1 MKVAMTRGE
10 VRRCF
15 LGLLFLLIGTSL
27 ALAQPFTRR
36 SSQMQHDELKKT
48 YEIANFRLGGKYN
61 LSDPSK
67 WENGGE
73 GGVTL
78 ESLGAGKLHT
88 AYIAVGTPRRNAAGE
103 ITNAVVINSYY
114 SGDSTDMYEQWVKGA
129 ALSGGVPIIGPG
141 RPIDTDRYYVVMVDP
156 LGTWGASKPSE
167 GLGIKFPQY
176 SYYDMVQANYR
187 MLRDGLKIAHA
198 ALVTGVSMGGTQ
210 TYVWGVMHREFMGAL
225 MPIGGTTQSDA
236 EDPVGNWTFQLMT
249 AAIESDPV
257 WQATKGDYYNL
268 PKEKH
273 PMPGV
278 AFGWSVL
285 GLTGYDFAFRTTQS
299 FSAVQPEVFYWNP
312 PNEKAGSSVTNRA
325 KLYDA
330 VDLVWRNRVG
340 ENHNVNPYLGRIQAR
355 TLVMHITND
364 QWLNYKLAER
374 AVDRVPGA
382 QIIAEE
388 SPVAHYGVFSIINHR
403 KNDPKFVA
411 FMDDVASLDRAQRF
425 VDKNY
430 RVPGVAEKIDPRKSF
445 WKDAVTYPYPVKY
458 ANVKDGTGMSW
469 QIGYMGEYAG
479 TDKDPKV
486 LVVIHGKGAFAGHYG
501 NIIQYALR
509 SGLRVIAPDLPH
521 YGMSGPGNLDKSP
534 ARTMQD
540 MRDFVHELVVNQLGV
555 KKAYY
560 LGHSLGGQVV
570 LGYALT
576 WPDAVQGLL
585 LEAPAGLEEYSREV
599 EIAPGKTLN
608 LFDAAY
614 AHDWDKWRQAW
625 DQTGILQAEIARP
638 EQNIRDFYYFKKR
651 DPNTNAV
658 SAAKSGYFYNDSEYA
673 RFHTE
678 QRVGLTKGNPKEL
691 EQWADVFIFDIY
703 GMVSE
708 LQKDDPRNLYQRLTQ
723 IKAPIFLAF
732 GDKEPF
738 IPGTAFNGLTDLGR
752 DIITPFMSRMTNAGN
767 RPQLK
772 IYPDT
777 GHFIH
782 TDNPVEFA
790 VDVVDFVSKG
800 VVDTSSPLATDRMI
814 HGAVASAL
822 PVAPTPPGPSPTAG
836 LNK

>member
-1 MKVAMTRGE
+1 MK
-10 VRRCF
+10 RCIIS
-15 LGLLFLLIGTSL
+15 LLLLLIAVSSAAADSL
-27 ALAQPFTRR
+27 TRR
-36 SSQMQHDELKKT
+36 SSQMQHDGLKKT
-48 YEIANFRLGGKYN
+48 IEIADFRLGGKYD

-103 ITNAVVINSYY
+103 ITNAVIINSYY

-141 RPIDTDRYYVVMVDP
+141 RPIDTDRYYVIMVDP
-156 LGTWGASKPSE
+156 LGTWGASKPSD

-187 MLRDGLKIAHA
+187 MLRDGLKVAHA

-210 TYVWGVMHREFMGAL
+210 TYVWGVMHPEYMGAL

-249 AAIESDPV
+249 AAIEADPV
-257 WQATKGDYYNL
+257 WQATKGDYYML

-273 PMPGV
+273 PMLGV

-299 FSAVQPEVFYWNP
+299 FAAVQPEVFYWDP
-312 PNEKAGSSVTNRA
+312 PNEKAGSSVVTRA

-340 ENHNVNPYLGRIQAR
+340 EMHNVNPYLGRIQAE
-355 TLVMHITND
+355 TMVMHITND
-364 QWLNYKLAER
+364 QWLNFKLAER

-382 QIIAEE
+382 QLIAEE

-411 FMDDVASLDRAQRF
+411 FMDDVASLDRAQKY
-425 VDKNY
+425 VDKDY
-430 RVPGVAEKIDPRKSF
+430 RVPGVAANIDPGKSF
-445 WKDAVTYPYPVKY
+445 WKEYVTYPYPVKY
-458 ANVKDGTGMSW
+458 ATAKDKRGTSW
-469 QIGYMGEYAG
+469 QIGYMDEYAG
-479 TDKDPKV
+479 TDKNPKV
-486 LVVIHGKGAFAGHYG
+486 LVIIHGKGAFGGMYG
-501 NIIQYALR
+501 NIMQIALGN
-509 SGLRVIAPDLPH
+509 GLRVIVPDLPH

-540 MRDFVHELVVNQLGV
+540 MREVVYDLVVNQLGV
-555 KKAYY
+555 KKAVY
-560 LGHSLGGQVV
+560 LGHSLGGQLVM
-570 LGYALT
+570 GYALT
-576 WPDAVQGLL
+576 WPDAVQGLA
-585 LEAPAGLEEYSREV
+585 LEAPAGLEEYPR
-599 EIAPGKTLN
+599 EIAISKDKKLR
-608 LFDAAY
+608 LFDESFAR
-614 AHDWDKWRQAW
+614 DFPKWKQTW
-625 DQTGILQAEIARP
+625 DQTGILATEIARP
-638 EQNIRDFYYFKKR
+638 EQNIRDFFYFKKR
-651 DPNTNAV
+651 DPETGAL
-658 SAAKSGYFYNDSEYA
+658 SASKSGYFFSDSEYA
-673 RFHTE
+673 RFHTD
-678 QRVGLTKGNPKEL
+678 QRIGLTKGNPKEL
-691 EQWADVFIFDIY
+691 EQWCNVFIFDIY
-703 GMVSE
+703 GMVAE
-708 LQKDDPRNLYQRLTQ
+708 LQQDDPKNLYERLTQ
-723 IKAPIFLAF
+723 IKAPIFLSF

-767 RPQLK
+767 RPILK
-772 IYPDT
+772 IYPNT

-782 TDNPVEFA
+782 TDNPVEFP
-790 VDVVDFVSKG
+790 VDVVDFVTKG
-800 VVDTSSPLATDRMI
+800 SVDTSSPLGTDRMI
-814 HGAVASAL
+814 KGAVVSAL
-822 PVAPTPPGPSPTAG
+822 PVAPTPPGASPTAG

>member
-1 MKVAMTRGE
+1 M
-10 VRRCF
+10 RRYAITV
-15 LGLLFLLIGTSL
+15 LVLLIATSI
-27 ALAQPFTRR
+27 AAADSFTRR
-36 SSQMQHDELKKT
+36 SSQMKFDELKKT
-48 YEIANFRLGGKYN
+48 VEIADFRLGGKYD

-103 ITNAVVINSYY
+103 ITNAVIVNSYY
-114 SGDSTDMYEQWVKGA
+114 SGDSTDMYLHWVEGS
-129 ALSGGVPIIGPG
+129 ALAGGVPVIGPG

-156 LGTWGASKPSE
+156 LGTWGASKPSD

-176 SYYDMVQANYR
+176 SYFDMVQANYR
-187 MLRDGLKIAHA
+187 MLHDSLKIAHA
-198 ALVTGVSMGGTQ
+198 ALITGVSMGGTQ
-210 TYVWGVMHREFMGAL
+210 TYVWGVMHPDFMGGL
-225 MPIGGTTQSDA
+225 MPIGGTTQSDGD
-236 EDPVGNWTFQLMT
+236 DPVGNWTFQMMT

-257 WQATKGDYYNL
+257 WQATGGDYYKL

-273 PMPGV
+273 PVPGV
-278 AFGWSVL
+278 AFGWSIL
-285 GLTGYDFAFRTTQS
+285 GLTGYDFKYRTTQS
-299 FSAVQPEVFYWNP
+299 FDVVQPDIFYWDP
-312 PNEKAGSSVTNRA
+312 PNEKAGSRQTALA
-325 KLYDA
+325 KQFDA

-340 ENHNVNPYLGRIQAR
+340 EMHNVNPLLGRIEAR
-355 TLVMHITND
+355 TLVMHISND

-382 QIIAEE
+382 QLIAEE

-403 KNDPKFVA
+403 KNDPKFVS
-411 FMDDVASLDRAQRF
+411 FMDDVAALDRAQKF
-425 VDKNY
+425 VDKDY
-430 RVPGVAEKIDPRKSF
+430 RVPGVAANIDPGKSF
-445 WKDAVTYPYPVKY
+445 WKNYVTYPYPVKY
-458 ANVKDGTGMSW
+458 AAVKDGSGTSW
-469 QIGYMGEYAG
+469 QIGYMDEYDG
-479 TDKDPKV
+479 TDKNPKV
-486 LVVIHGKGAFAGHYG
+486 LVIIHGKGAFAGHYG
-501 NIIQYALR
+501 NIMQYALR

-540 MRDFVHELVVNQLGV
+540 MRDVVHELVVNQLGV

-570 LGYALT
+570 MGYALS
-576 WPDAVQGLL
+576 WPDAVQGLA
-585 LEAPAGLEEYSREV
+585 LEAPAGLEEYPRDIEL
-599 EIAPGKTLN
+599 APGKKVN
-608 LFDAAY
+608 LFDASY
-614 AHDWDKWRQAW
+614 GRDWDKWKQAW
-625 DQTGILQAEIARP
+625 DQTGILQTEIARP
-638 EQNIRDFYYFKKR
+638 EQNIRDFFYFKKR
-651 DPNTNAV
+651 DPNTGVV

-708 LQKDDPRNLYQRLTQ
+708 LQKDDPKNLYDRLTQ

-752 DIITPFMSRMTNAGN
+752 DIITPFMSRMTNVGN

-782 TDNPVEFA
+782 TDNPVEYP
-790 VDVVDFVSKG
+790 VDVVDFVTKG
-800 VVDTSSPLATDRMI
+800 TVDASSPLATDRMI
-814 HGAVASAL
+814 HGAVVSAL
-822 PVAPTPPGPSPTAG
+822 PVAPTPSGPSPTAG

>member
-1 MKVAMTRGE
+1 MIGRQALRQ
-10 VRRCF
+10 CF
-15 LGLLFLLIGTSL
+15 ISLLFLLIGTSFVV
-27 ALAQPFTRR
+27 AQPFTRR
-36 SSQMQHDELKKT
+36 SSQVQHDGLKKY
-48 YEIANFRLGGKYN
+48 YEISNFRLGGKYD

-67 WENGGE
+67 WEDGGE
-73 GGVTL
+73 GGTTL
-78 ESLGAGKLHT
+78 ESLGAGKLRT

-103 ITNAVVINSYY
+103 ITNAVIINSYY

-129 ALSGGVPIIGPG
+129 ALSGSVPIIGPS
-141 RPIDTDRYYVVMVDP
+141 RPIDTDRYYVIMVDP
-156 LGTWGASKPSE
+156 LGTWGASKPSD

-187 MLRDGLKIAHA
+187 MLRDHLKVARA

-210 TYVWGVMHREFMGAL
+210 TYVWGVMHPEFMGGL

-249 AAIESDPV
+249 AAIEADPV
-257 WQATKGDYYNL
+257 WQATKGDYYKL

-299 FSAVQPEVFYWNP
+299 FAAVQPEVFYWDP
-312 PNEKAGSSVTNRA
+312 PNEKAGSSVTTRA

-340 ENHNVNPYLGRIQAR
+340 ETHNINPYLGRIQAR
-355 TLVMHITND
+355 TMVMHITND
-364 QWLNYKLAER
+364 QSLHYQLAER

-388 SPVAHYGVFSIINHR
+388 SPVAHYGVFPIINHR

-411 FMDDVASLDRAQRF
+411 FMDDLAGLDRAQKY

-430 RVPGVAEKIDPRKSF
+430 RVPGVAANIDPNKSF
-445 WKDAVTYPYPVKY
+445 WKEYVTYPYPVKY
-458 ANVKDGTGMSW
+458 AAAKDKRGTSW
-469 QIGYMGEYAG
+469 QIGYMDEYAG

-486 LVVIHGKGAFAGHYG
+486 LVIIHGKGAFGGHYG
-501 NIIQYALR
+501 NIMQYALR
-509 SGLRVIAPDLPH
+509 SGLRVIVPDLPH

-540 MRDFVHELVVNQLGV
+540 MREVIYDLVVNQLGV

-570 LGYALT
+570 MGYALT
-576 WPDAVQGLL
+576 WPDTVQGLA
-585 LEAPAGLEEYSREV
+585 LEAPSGLEEYPRDITV
-599 EIAPGKTLN
+599 AKDKKAR
-608 LFDAAY
+608 LFDEAFGR
-614 AHDWDKWRQAW
+614 DFDKWKQTW
-625 DQTGILQAEIARP
+625 DQTGILAAEIGRS
-638 EQNIRDFYYFKKR
+638 EQNIRDFFYFKKR
-651 DPNTNAV
+651 DPDTNAV
-658 SAAKSGYFYNDSEYA
+658 SAAKSGYFFSDSEYA
-673 RFHTE
+673 QFHTE
-678 QRVGLTKGNPKEL
+678 QRVGLTRGNPKEL
-691 EQWADVFIFDIY
+691 EQWCNVFIFDVYTI
-703 GMVSE
+703 GAE
-708 LQKDDPRNLYQRLTQ
+708 LQQDDPKNLYERLTQ

-738 IPGTAFNGLTDLGR
+738 IPTPAFNGLTDLGR
-752 DIITPFMSRMTNAGN
+752 DVITPFMTRMTNAGN
-767 RPQLK
+767 RPMLK
-772 IYPDT
+772 IYPET

-782 TDNPVEFA
+782 TDNPVEYS
-790 VDVVDFVSKG
+790 VDVVDFVTRG
-800 VVDTSSPLATDRMI
+800 TVDTSSPLGTDRMI
-814 HGAVASAL
+814 KGAVVSAL
-822 PVAPTPPGPSPTAG
+822 PVAPTPPGAAPTAG

>member
-1 MKVAMTRGE
+1 MTGRQIVRG
-10 VRRCF
+10 CIIGGI
-15 LGLLFLLIGTSL
+15 LLLIGTSL
-27 ALAQPFTRR
+27 AVAQPFTRR

-48 YEIANFRLGGKYN
+48 YEIANFRIGGKYD

-88 AYIAVGTPRRNAAGE
+88 AYIAIGNARRNAAGE
-103 ITNAVVINSYY
+103 ITNAVIINSYY
-114 SGDSTDMYEQWVKGA
+114 SGDSTDMYEQWVKGT

-156 LGTWGASKPSE
+156 LGTWGASKPSD

-198 ALVTGVSMGGTQ
+198 ALVAGVSMGGTQ
-210 TYVWGVMHREFMGAL
+210 TYVWGVMHPEFMGGL

-257 WQATKGDYYNL
+257 WQATKGDYYKL

-273 PMPGV
+273 PVPGI

-299 FSAVQPEVFYWNP
+299 FTAVQPEVFYWAP
-312 PNEKAGSSVTNRA
+312 PNEKAGSSVTSRA

-340 ENHNVNPYLGRIQAR
+340 EIHNVNPYLGRIQAR
-355 TLVMHITND
+355 TMVMHITND
-364 QWLNYKLAER
+364 GWLNFKLAER

-382 QIIAEE
+382 QLIAEE

-411 FMDDVASLDRAQRF
+411 FMDDVASLDRAQKY

-430 RVPGVAEKIDPRKSF
+430 RVPGVAANIDPDKSF
-445 WKDAVTYPYPVKY
+445 WKDNVTYPYPVKY
-458 ANVKDGTGMSW
+458 ATVKDKRGTSW
-469 QIGYMGEYAG
+469 QIGYMDEYAG

-486 LVVIHGKGAFAGHYG
+486 LVIIHGKGAFGGHYG
-501 NIIQYALR
+501 NVMQYALR
-509 SGLRVIAPDLPH
+509 SGLRVIVPDLPH

-540 MRDFVHELVVNQLGV
+540 MREAIYDLVVNKLGV
-555 KKAYY
+555 KKAFY
-560 LGHSLGGQVV
+560 LGHSLGGQFVM
-570 LGYALT
+570 GYALS
-576 WPDAVQGLL
+576 WPDAVQGLA
-585 LEAPAGLEEYSREV
+585 LEAPSGLEEYPRDIT
-599 EIAPGKTLN
+599 IAKDKKAK
-608 LFDAAY
+608 LFDDAFD
-614 AHDWDKWRQAW
+614 HDFDKWKATW
-625 DQTGILQAEIARP
+625 GPTGILDSEIKRS
-638 EQNIRDFYYFKKR
+638 EQSVRDFFYFKKR
-651 DPNTNAV
+651 DPETNVV
-658 SAAKSGYFYNDSEYA
+658 SAAKSGYFFNDSEYA

-678 QRVGLTKGNPKEL
+678 QRVGLIKGNPKEL
-691 EQWADVFIFDIY
+691 EQWCNVFIYDIY
-703 GMVSE
+703 TIGAE
-708 LQKDDPRNLYQRLTQ
+708 LQQDDPKNLYQRLTQ
-723 IKAPIFLAF
+723 IKQPIFLSF

-738 IPGTAFNGLTDLGR
+738 IPTPAFNGLTDLGR
-752 DIITPFMSRMTNAGN
+752 DAITPFMSRMTNAGN
-767 RPQLK
+767 RPILK
-772 IYPDT
+772 IYPET

-782 TDNPVEFA
+782 TDNPVEFP
-790 VDVVDFVSKG
+790 VDVVDFVTKG
-800 VVDTSSPLATDRMI
+800 AVDTSSPLGTDRMI
-814 HGAVASAL
+814 KGAVASAL
-822 PVAPTPPGPSPTAG
+822 PVAPTPPGAAPTAG

>member
-1 MKVAMTRGE
+1 MTGKNV
-10 VRRCF
+10 VRHCYVT
-15 LGLLFLLIGTSL
+15 LLFLLL
-27 ALAQPFTRR
+27 ATVLAAAEPFSRR
-36 SSQMQHDELKKT
+36 SSQMQHDGLKKT
-48 YEIANFRLGGKYN
+48 VEIPNFRLGGKYD

-78 ESLGAGKLHT
+78 ESLGAGKLHS
-88 AYIAVGTPRRNAAGE
+88 AYIAIGTPRRNAAGD
-103 ITNAVVINSYY
+103 ITNAVIINSYY
-114 SGDSTDMYEQWVKGA
+114 SGDSTDMYEQWIKGA

-156 LGTWGASKPSE
+156 LGTWGASKPSD

-187 MLRDGLKIAHA
+187 MLRDSLKIARA

-210 TYVWGVMHREFMGAL
+210 TYVWGVMHPEFIGGL

-249 AAIESDPV
+249 AAIQADPV
-257 WQATKGDYYNL
+257 WLATKGDYYNL

-273 PMPGV
+273 PMLGV

-299 FSAVQPEVFYWNP
+299 FSAVQPEVFYWEP
-312 PNEKAGSSVTNRA
+312 PNETAASSVISRA

-340 ENHNVNPYLGRIQAR
+340 ETHNVNPYLGRIQAR

-364 QWLNYKLAER
+364 QWLNFKLAER

-388 SPVAHYGVFSIINHR
+388 SPVAHYGVFSIVNHR

-411 FMDDVASLDRAQRF
+411 FMDDVASLDRAQKY

-430 RVPGVAEKIDPRKSF
+430 RVPGVAANIDPGKSF
-445 WKDAVTYPYPVKY
+445 WKDYVTYPYPVKY
-458 ANVKDGTGMSW
+458 AAAKDNRGISW
-469 QIGYMGEYAG
+469 QIGYMDEYAG
-479 TDKDPKV
+479 AERDPKV
-486 LVVIHGKGAFAGHYG
+486 LVIIHGKGAFGGHYG
-501 NIIQYALR
+501 NVMQYALR
-509 SGLRVIAPDLPH
+509 SGLRVIVPDLPH

-540 MRDFVHELVVNQLGV
+540 MREAVHDLVVNQLGV

-560 LGHSLGGQVV
+560 LGHSLGGQIVS
-570 LGYALT
+570 GYALT
-576 WPDAVQGLL
+576 WPDVVQGLA
-585 LEAPAGLEEYSREV
+585 LEAPSGLEEYPRDIT
-599 EIAPGKTLN
+599 IAKDN
-608 LFDAAY
+608 KVRLFDPDFD
-614 AHDWDKWRQAW
+614 HDFDKWKETW
-625 DQTGILQAEIARP
+625 GPTGILAAEMARS
-638 EQNIRDFYYFKKR
+638 EQNVRDFFYFKKR
-651 DPNTNAV
+651 DPETNAV
-658 SAAKSGYFYNDSEYA
+658 TAAKSGYFYSDSEYA

-678 QRVGLTKGNPKEL
+678 QRVGLIKGNPKEL
-691 EQWADVFIFDIY
+691 EQWADVFIYDIY
-703 GMVSE
+703 SIGSE
-708 LQKDDPRNLYQRLTQ
+708 LQQDDPKNLYQRLTQ
-723 IKAPIFLAF
+723 IKAPIFLTF

-738 IPGTAFNGLTDLGR
+738 IPTPAFNGLTDLGR
-752 DIITPFMSRMTNAGN
+752 DVITPFMSRMTNAGN
-767 RPQLK
+767 RPILK
-772 IYPDT
+772 IYPET

-782 TDNPVEFA
+782 TDNPVEFP
-790 VDVVDFVSKG
+790 VDVVDFVMKG
-800 VVDTSSPLATDRMI
+800 AVDTSSPLGTDRMI
-814 HGAVASAL
+814 KGSVVSAL
-822 PVAPTPPGPSPTAG
+822 PVAPTPPGAAPTAG

>member
-1 MKVAMTRGE
+1 MKRSGAI
-10 VRRCF
+10 RR
-15 LGLLFLLIGTSL
+15 LVVSVVLLLIGTSF

-48 YEIANFRLGGKYN
+48 YEIANFRLGGKYD
-61 LSDPSK
+61 LADPSK

-78 ESLGAGKLHT
+78 ESLGAGKLRT
-88 AYIAVGTPRRNAAGE
+88 AYIAIGNARRNAAGE
-103 ITNAVVINSYY
+103 ITNAVIVNSYY

-156 LGTWGASKPSE
+156 LGTWGASKPSD

-210 TYVWGVMHREFMGAL
+210 TYVWGVMHPEFMGGL

-257 WQATKGDYYNL
+257 WQSTKGDYYKL

-285 GLTGYDFAFRTTQS
+285 GLTGYDFAFRTSQS
-299 FSAVQPEVFYWNP
+299 FSAVQPEVFYWDP
-312 PNEKAGSSVTNRA
+312 PNDKAGSSVITRA

-411 FMDDVASLDRAQRF
+411 FMDDVANLDRAQKY

-430 RVPGVAEKIDPRKSF
+430 RVPGVAEKIDPAKSF
-445 WKDAVTYPYPVKY
+445 WKDYVTYPYPVKF
-458 ANVKDGTGMSW
+458 ANAKDKSGNSW
-469 QIGYMGEYAG
+469 QIGYMDEYAG

-486 LVVIHGKGAFAGHYG
+486 LVIIHGKGAFAGHYG
-501 NIIQYALR
+501 NVMQYALR

-540 MRDFVHELVVNQLGV
+540 MREVIYDLVVNQLGV

-560 LGHSLGGQVV
+560 LGHSLGGQFVM
-570 LGYALT
+570 GYALT
-576 WPDAVQGLL
+576 WPDAVQGLA
-585 LEAPAGLEEYSREV
+585 LEAPSGLEEYPRD
-599 EIAPGKTLN
+599 ITIGKDKKAR
-608 LFDAAY
+608 LFDQAFD
-614 AHDWDKWRQAW
+614 HDFDKWKATW
-625 DQTGILQAEIARP
+625 GPTGILDAEVKRS
-638 EQNIRDFYYFKKR
+638 EQSVRDFFYFKKR
-651 DPNTNAV
+651 DPETNVV
-658 SAAKSGYFYNDSEYA
+658 SAAKSGYFFSDSEYA

-678 QRVGLTKGNPKEL
+678 QRVGLIKGNPREL
-691 EQWADVFIFDIY
+691 EQWCNVFIYDIY
-703 GMVSE
+703 TIGAE
-708 LQKDDPRNLYQRLTQ
+708 LQQDDPKNLYKRLTQ
-723 IKAPIFLAF
+723 IKAPIFLSF

-738 IPGTAFNGLTDLGR
+738 IPTPAFNGLTDLGR
-752 DIITPFMSRMTNAGN
+752 DAITPFMSRMTNAGN
-767 RPQLK
+767 RPILK
-772 IYPDT
+772 IYPET

-782 TDNPVEFA
+782 TDNPVEFPA
-790 VDVVDFVSKG
+790 DVVDFATRG
-800 VVDTSSPLATDRMI
+800 TVDTSSPMGTDRMI
-814 HGAVASAL
+814 KGAVVSAL
-822 PVAPTPPGPSPTAG
+822 PVAPTPPGAAPTAG

>member
-1 MKVAMTRGE
+1 MIGRHT
-10 VRRCF
+10 VRRYVLSF
-15 LGLLFLLIGTSL
+15 VLLMIGTSL
-27 ALAQPFTRR
+27 AIAQPFTRR

-48 YEIANFRLGGKYN
+48 YEIENFRLGGKYD

-88 AYIAVGTPRRNAAGE
+88 AYIAIGNARRNAAGE

-129 ALSGGVPIIGPG
+129 PLSGGVPIIGPG
-141 RPIDTDRYYVVMVDP
+141 RPIDTDRYYVIMVDP

-187 MLRDGLKIAHA
+187 LLRDGLKVARV

-210 TYVWGVMHREFMGAL
+210 TYVWGVMHPEYVSAI
-225 MPIGGTTQSDA
+225 MPIGGTTQSDGD
-236 EDPVGNWTFQLMT
+236 DPVGNWTFQMMT
-249 AAIESDPV
+249 AAIEADPV
-257 WQATKGDYYNL
+257 WQATKGDYYKL

-273 PMPGV
+273 PVPGV
-278 AFGWSVL
+278 AFGWSIL
-285 GLTGYDFAFRTTQS
+285 GMTGYDFAFRTTQNWK
-299 FSAVQPEVFYWNP
+299 AVQPEIFYWDP
-312 PNEKAGSSVTNRA
+312 PNEKAGLNVTNRA

-340 ENHNVNPYLGRIQAR
+340 ETHNINPYLGRIQAR

-364 QWLNYKLAER
+364 LWLNFKLAQK

-382 QIIAEE
+382 DLIAQE
-388 SPVAHYGVFSIINHR
+388 SPVAHYGVFPIINQR

-411 FMDDVASLDRAQRF
+411 FMDDVAALDRAQKY

-430 RVPGVAEKIDPRKSF
+430 RVPGVAENIDPKKSF
-445 WKDAVTYPYPVKY
+445 WKDFVTYPYPVKY
-458 ANVKDGTGMSW
+458 ANAKDKSGNSW
-469 QIGYMGEYAG
+469 QIGYMDEYAG

-486 LVVIHGKGAFAGHYG
+486 LVIIHGKGAFAGHYG
-501 NIIQYALR
+501 NIMQYALR
-509 SGLRVIAPDLPH
+509 MGVRVIAPDLPH

-540 MRDFVHELVVNQLGV
+540 MREVIYDLVVRQLGV

-560 LGHSLGGQVV
+560 LGHSLGGQFVM
-570 LGYALT
+570 GYALT
-576 WPDAVQGLL
+576 WPDAVQGLA
-585 LEAPAGLEEYSREV
+585 LEAPSGLEEYPRDIT
-599 EIAPGKTLN
+599 IAKDKKAK
-608 LFDAAY
+608 LFDQAFD
-614 AHDWDKWRQAW
+614 HDFDKWKAAW
-625 DQTGILQAEIARP
+625 GPTGVLDSEIKRS
-638 EQNIRDFYYFKKR
+638 EQNIRDFFYFKKR
-651 DPNTNAV
+651 DPETNVV
-658 SAAKSGYFYNDSEYA
+658 SAAKAGYFFNDSEYA
-673 RFHTE
+673 RLHTE
-678 QRVGLTKGNPKEL
+678 QRVGLTKGNPREL
-691 EQWADVFIFDIY
+691 EQWCNVFIYDIY
-703 GMVSE
+703 TIGAE
-708 LQKDDPRNLYQRLTQ
+708 LQQDDPKNLYERLTQ
-723 IKAPIFLAF
+723 IKQPIFLSF

-738 IPGTAFNGLTDLGR
+738 IPTPAFNGLTDLGR
-752 DIITPFMSRMTNAGN
+752 DVISPFMTRMTNAGN
-767 RPQLK
+767 RPILK
-772 IYPDT
+772 IYPET

-782 TDNPVEFA
+782 TDNPVEFP
-790 VDVVDFVSKG
+790 VDVVDFVTKG
-800 VVDTSSPLATDRMI
+800 SVDTSSPLGIDRMI
-814 HGAVASAL
+814 KGAVVSAL
-822 PVAPTPPGPSPTAG
+822 PLAPTPPGAAPTAG